1 MTLTSLEDYLRRW
14 RAEQDARLS
23 RIEASIRKISENRPN
38 KEFYTCAEFAKLVNR
53 AEYTVRE
60 WARLGRLRAEKTHGG
75 RGRKAEWRF
84 TQAEFNRYE
93 AEGLLPE
100 LQAAGG
106 SGRANVCSES
116 QV

>member
-1 MTLTSLEDYLRRW
+1 MMTTLEDFLRQW
-14 RAEQDARLS
+14 RAEQDIRMG

-84 TQAEFNRYE
+84 TQAEFHRYE

-100 LQAAGG
+100 AQRVLEQ
-106 SGRANVCSES
+106 SSDPLKPR
-116 QV
+116 

>member
-1 MTLTSLEDYLRRW
+1 MMPLTSLEDFLRQW
-14 RAEQDARLS
+14 RAEQDARLG

-100 LQAAGG
+100 EEGVLEQ
-106 SGRANVCSES
+106 SIDPLKPR
-116 QV
+116 